1 LRLERCIMSLGI
13 LYSGVQAKE
22 DAQKLMAALPTGTVT
37 FLFTDI
43 EGSTKLWEKSPRGMQ
58 VALTR
63 HDALLWET
71 IEEHGGFVFKTVGDA
86 FCAVFPTA
94 LSALESALAAQR
106 GLFSEAWGEE
116 IGALKARMALH
127 TGTTHERDGDY
138 FGPPV
143 NRVARLLSAG
153 HGGQVLLSSST
164 QELVRDHLPPQT
176 HLRDLGER
184 RLKDLSRPER
194 IFQLTAPDLPS
205 EFPPLRTLESRTNNL
220 PLQATPLIGRE
231 QEVEAACKLLRSSEM
246 RLLTLLGPGG
256 TGKTRVGLQVA
267 AELVDD
273 FEDGVFFVP
282 ISAITDPALVAPTI
296 ARILGLSEG
305 AQPPEELL
313 EGYLRDRQTLLL
325 LDNLE
330 QVIEAAPVVDRLLSN
345 AANLKILATSR
356 IPLGLYGEYEFPVP
370 PLSLPDPDS
379 LPPLEHL
386 NEYEAIRL
394 FMERARAVRPEFSL
408 TEENAPAVLE
418 ICARLDGLPLA
429 IELAA
434 ARIKLL
440 PPQALLDR
448 LGNRLKILTGG
459 ARNLPERQR
468 TLRNAIEWSYELLD
482 EGEKLLFSRLGV
494 FSGGATLEAIEAVC
508 DARED
513 LPTDVFDSVSSLL
526 DQSLLRQEEGAGDE
540 VRFVMLETIHE
551 FANAKLEGSGEAE
564 AVRRAHAEYFLDLAE
579 VAESMLWGAEDAAW
593 LDRLEREHGNMRA
606 ALSWATEHEEA
617 TLALRVGGALRWFWY
632 MEGYYGEGR
641 RWLEAALGKDWGAA
655 AAEARAKAL
664 EGVGWLASGQG
675 DLDRAQAAAEE
686 GLKLRAEAVLGDVVV
701 ADLQNV
707 LGEAV
712 ARQRGD
718 YEWATELLTE
728 SLALHRK
735 AGDIRGIAWSLC
747 NLANVTSD
755 RGNYEQAKELYEE
768 GLALSRE
775 LDGAELLGAYLINLG
790 YESLLEG
797 EPERAIALNEEA
809 TELFRKRG
817 RRGGLQHT
825 LGNLGWATLLRG
837 DYEQAETL
845 HKQSLRVSQ
854 DLGDKL
860 VASDSVEGLACTAGA
875 RGEAERSAILFGAA
889 ERQRETEGYQQAPR
903 DRSLRVPYLAA
914 AHAQLGEAAWS
925 AAWEKGRSM
934 QFEDTIGYALE
945 DSNG

>member
-1 LRLERCIMSLGI
+1 
-13 LYSGVQAKE
+13 
-22 DAQKLMAALPTGTVT
+22 
-37 FLFTDI
+37 
-43 EGSTKLWEKSPRGMQ
+43 MQ

-71 IEEHGGFVFKTVGDA
+71 IEGHGGFVFKTIGDA

-94 LSALESALAAQR
+94 LGALEAALAAQR

-116 IGALKARMALH
+116 VGALKARMALH

-176 HLRDLGER
+176 HLRDLGEK

-194 IFQLTAPDLPS
+194 VFQLTAPDLPS
-205 EFPPLRTLESRTNNL
+205 EFPPLRTLESHTNNL

-231 QEVEAACKLLRSSEM
+231 REVEAACGLLRSSETK
-246 RLLTLLGPGG
+246 LLTLLGPGG

-267 AELVDD
+267 AELADD
-273 FEDGVFFVP
+273 FQDGVFFVP
-282 ISAITDPALVAPTI
+282 IAAITDPALVAPTI
-296 ARILGLSEG
+296 ARTLGLSEG

-330 QVIEAAPVVDRLLSN
+330 QVIEAAPVVERLLSS
-345 AANLKILATSR
+345 APNLKILATSR

-386 NEYEAIRL
+386 TEYEAIRL
-394 FMERARAVRPEFSL
+394 FVERARAVRPDFSL
-408 TEENAPAVLE
+408 TEENGPAVVE
-418 ICARLDGLPLA
+418 ICKRLDGLPLA

-440 PPQALLDR
+440 PPRVLLDR
-448 LGNRLKILTGG
+448 LGNRLKLLTGG

-482 EGEKLLFSRLGV
+482 EGEKLLFGRLGV

-508 DARED
+508 DAEGD
-513 LPTDVFDSVSSLL
+513 LPTDAFDGVSSLL
-526 DQSLLRQEEGAGDE
+526 DKSLLRQEEGAAGE
-540 VRFVMLETIHE
+540 PRFAMLETIHE
-551 FANAKLEGSGEAE
+551 FANVKLEESGEVE
-564 AVRRAHAEYFLDLAE
+564 AVRRAHAEYFLALAE
-579 VAESMLWGAEDAAW
+579 EAEPMLWGAEDAAW
-593 LDRLEREHGNMRA
+593 LDRLEQEHDNMRA
-606 ALSWATEHEEA
+606 ALSWAIEHEEA

-655 AAEARAKAL
+655 AAEARARAL

-686 GLKLRAEAVLGDVVV
+686 GLKLSTEAGLGDVVA

-707 LGEAV
+707 LGEGV

-718 YEWATELLTE
+718 YEWAAELLTE

-735 AGDIRGIAWSLC
+735 AGDIRGVAWSLG
-747 NLANVTSD
+747 NLANVSSD
-755 RGNYEQAKELYEE
+755 RGNYEQAKRLYEE

-775 LDGAELLGAYLINLG
+775 LGGAELLGAYLINLG

-797 EPERAIALNEEA
+797 EPERATELNEEA
-809 TELFRKRG
+809 AELYRKRG
-817 RRGGLQHT
+817 RRGGLQHA
-825 LGNLGWATLLRG
+825 LDNLGWAMLLRG
-837 DYEQAETL
+837 DYERAETL
-845 HKQSLRVSQ
+845 HKQSLGVSQ

-860 VASDSVEGLACTAGA
+860 SASESLEGLACTAGA
-875 RGEAERSAILFGAA
+875 QGEAERSAILFGAA
-889 ERQRETEGYQQAPR
+889 EGLREAEGYQQAPR
-903 DRSLRVPYLAA
+903 DRSLREPYLAA
-914 AHAQLGEAAWS
+914 AHALVGEAAWS

-934 QFEDTIGYALE
+934 QFEDAVVYALE
-945 DSNG
+945 DPNG

>member
-1 LRLERCIMSLGI
+1 MLGV
-13 LYSGVQAKE
+13 LYSGVQTKE
-22 DAQKLMAALPTGTVT
+22 DAQKLMAVLPTGTVT

-63 HDALLWET
+63 HDALLWEA

-94 LSALESALAAQR
+94 LGALESALAAQR
-106 GLFSEAWGEE
+106 TLFSEAWGDE
-116 IGALKARMALH
+116 IGALRARIALH
-127 TGTTHERDGDY
+127 TGAAHERDGDY

-205 EFPPLRTLESRTNNL
+205 EFPPLRTLETHTNNL

-231 QEVEAACKLLRSSEM
+231 REVEAVCGLLRSPET

-282 ISAITDPALVAPTI
+282 IAAITDPALVAPTI
-296 ARILGLSEG
+296 ARALGLSEDG
-305 AQPPEELL
+305 ARPAEELL

-330 QVIEAAPVVDRLLSN
+330 QVLEAAPVVDRLLST
-345 AANLKILATSR
+345 AAGMKILVTSR
-356 IPLGLYGEYEFPVP
+356 IPLGLYGEYAFPIP
-370 PLSLPDPDS
+370 PLSLPDPES
-379 LPPLEHL
+379 LPPLENL
-386 NEYEAIRL
+386 TEYEAIRL
-394 FMERARAVRPEFSL
+394 FVERARAVRPDFSL
-408 TEENAPAVLE
+408 TEDNAPAVVE
-418 ICARLDGLPLA
+418 ICERLDGLPLA

-440 PPQALLDR
+440 PPQVLLDR

-482 EGEKLLFSRLGV
+482 EGEKMLFGRLGV
-494 FSGGATLEAIEAVC
+494 FSSGATLEAMEAVC
-508 DARED
+508 DAEGD
-513 LPTDVFDSVSSLL
+513 LPTDVFEGASSLL
-526 DQSLLRQEEGAGDE
+526 DKSLLRQEEGAGGE
-540 VRFVMLETIHE
+540 PRFVMLETIHE
-551 FANAKLEGSGEAE
+551 FANVKLEDSREAE
-564 AVRRAHAEYFLDLAE
+564 AVRRAHAEYFLALAE
-579 VAESMLWGAEDAAW
+579 EAEPMLWGAEDAAW
-593 LDRLEREHGNMRA
+593 LDRLVQEHDNMRA
-606 ALSWATEHEEA
+606 ALSWAIKHEEA
-617 TLALRVGGALRWFWY
+617 ALALRVGAALRWFWY

-641 RWLEAALGKDWGAA
+641 RWLEAALDNERGVA
-655 AAEARAKAL
+655 AAEARTRAL
-664 EGVGWLASGQG
+664 EGVGWLAAGQG
-675 DLDRAQAAAEE
+675 DLDRAQTAAKE
-686 GLKLRAEAVLGDVVV
+686 GLKLSTEAGLGDVVA

-712 ARQRGD
+712 ARRRGD

-735 AGDIRGIAWSLC
+735 AGDIRGVAWSLG
-747 NLANVTSD
+747 NLANVSSD
-755 RGNYEQAKELYEE
+755 RGNYEQAKRLYEE

-775 LDGAELLGAYLINLG
+775 LAGAELLGAHLISLG
-790 YESLLEG
+790 YEYLLEG
-797 EPERAIALNEEA
+797 EPERATALNEEA
-809 TELFRKRG
+809 AELYRKRG
-817 RRGGLQHT
+817 LRDGLQHA
-825 LGNLGWATLLRG
+825 LDNLGWATLLRG
-837 DYEQAETL
+837 DYERAETL
-845 HKQSLRVSQ
+845 HKQSLKVSQ
-854 DLGDKL
+854 DLGDML
-860 VASDSVEGLACTAGA
+860 IASESLEGLACTAGA
-875 RGEAERSAILFGAA
+875 QGEAERSAILFGAA
-889 ERQRETEGYQQAPR
+889 ERLREAEGYQQAPR
-903 DRSLRVPYLAA
+903 DHSLREPYLAA
-914 AHAQLGEAAWS
+914 ARSLVDEAVWS
-925 AAWEKGRSM
+925 AAREKGRCM
-934 QFEDTIGYALE
+934 EFEDAVVYALE
-945 DSNG
+945 KSHS

>member
-1 LRLERCIMSLGI
+1 MLLGV

-22 DAQKLMAALPTGTVT
+22 DAQKLMAVLPTGTVT

-43 EGSTKLWEKSPRGMQ
+43 EGSTKLWEQSPRGMQ

-63 HDALLWET
+63 HDALLWEA
-71 IEEHGGFVFKTVGDA
+71 IERHGGFVFKTVGDA

-94 LSALESALAAQR
+94 LDALESALAAQR
-106 GLFSEAWGEE
+106 TLLSEAWGDE
-116 IGALKARMALH
+116 IGALSARMALH
-127 TGTTHERDGDY
+127 TGAAHERDGDY

-205 EFPPLRTLESRTNNL
+205 EFPPLRTLETHTNNL

-231 QEVEAACKLLRSSEM
+231 QEVEAVCGLLRSSET

-282 ISAITDPALVAPTI
+282 IAAITDPTLVAPTI
-296 ARILGLSEG
+296 ARVLGLSEGG

-330 QVIEAAPVVDRLLSN
+330 QVLESASVVDRLLST

-370 PLSLPDPDS
+370 PLSLPDPES

-386 NEYEAIRL
+386 PEYEAVRL
-394 FMERARAVRPEFSL
+394 FVERARAVKPDFSL
-408 TEENAPAVLE
+408 TEENAPAVVE

-440 PPQALLDR
+440 PPQVLLDR

-468 TLRNAIEWSYELLD
+468 TLRNAIEWSYGLLD
-482 EGEKLLFSRLGV
+482 EGEKMLFGRLGV
-494 FSGGATLEAIEAVC
+494 FSSGATLEAMEAVC
-508 DARED
+508 DAEGD
-513 LPTDVFDSVSSLL
+513 LPTDAFEGASSLL
-526 DQSLLRQEEGAGDE
+526 DKSLLRQEEGAGGE
-540 VRFVMLETIHE
+540 PRFVMLETIHE
-551 FANAKLEGSGEAE
+551 FANVMLEDSGEAE
-564 AVRRAHAEYFLDLAE
+564 AVRRARAEYFLALAE
-579 VAESMLWGAEDAAW
+579 EAEPMLWGAEDATW
-593 LDRLEREHGNMRA
+593 LDRLDREHDNMRA
-606 ALSWATEHEEA
+606 VLSWAIEHEEA

-641 RWLEAALGKDWGAA
+641 RWLEAALDKDWGAA
-655 AAEARAKAL
+655 AADARARAL
-664 EGVGWLASGQG
+664 EGVGWLAAGQG
-675 DLDRAQAAAEE
+675 DLDRAEAAAKE
-686 GLKLRAEAVLGDVVV
+686 GLKLSTEAGLGDVVA

-718 YEWATELLTE
+718 YERAAELLTE
-728 SLALHRK
+728 GVALHRK
-735 AGDIRGIAWSLC
+735 AGDIRGVAWSLG
-747 NLANVTSD
+747 NLANVSSD

-768 GLALSRE
+768 GLALSRR
-775 LDGAELLGAYLINLG
+775 LGGAELLGAYLISLG

-809 TELFRKRG
+809 AELFRKRG
-817 RRGGLQHT
+817 RRGGLHQA

-837 DYEQAETL
+837 DYERAETL

-860 VASDSVEGLACTAGA
+860 VASESVEGLACTAGA
-875 RGEAERSAILFGAA
+875 QGEAERSAILFGAA
-889 ERQRETEGYQQAPR
+889 EGLREAEGYQQAPR
-903 DRSLRVPYLAA
+903 DRSLREPYLAA
-914 AHAQLGEAAWS
+914 AHVEVGEAAWS

-934 QFEDTIGYALE
+934 QFEDAVVYALE
-945 DSNG
+945 KPHS

>member
-1 LRLERCIMSLGI
+1 MLLGV
-13 LYSGVQAKE
+13 LYRGVQTKE
-22 DAQKLMAALPTGTVT
+22 DAQKLMAVLPTGTVT

-63 HDALLWET
+63 HDALLWEA

-94 LSALESALAAQR
+94 LGALESALAAQR
-106 GLFSEAWGEE
+106 TLFSEAWGDE
-116 IGALKARMALH
+116 IGALRARIALH
-127 TGTTHERDGDY
+127 TGAAHERDGDY

-164 QELVRDHLPPQT
+164 QELVRDHLPPKT

-205 EFPPLRTLESRTNNL
+205 EFPPLRTLETHTNNL

-231 QEVEAACKLLRSSEM
+231 REVEAVCGLLRSPET

-282 ISAITDPALVAPTI
+282 IAAITDPALVAPTI
-296 ARILGLSEG
+296 ARVLGLSEG
-305 AQPPEELL
+305 RARPAQELL

-330 QVIEAAPVVDRLLSN
+330 QVLEAAPVVDRLLST
-345 AANLKILATSR
+345 AASLKILVTSR
-356 IPLGLYGEYEFPVP
+356 TPLGLYGEYEFPIP
-370 PLSLPDPDS
+370 PLSLPDPES
-379 LPPLEHL
+379 LPPLENL
-386 NEYEAIRL
+386 TEYEAVRL
-394 FMERARAVRPEFSL
+394 FVERARAVRPDFSL
-408 TEENAPAVLE
+408 AEDNTPAVVE

-440 PPQALLDR
+440 PPQVLLDR

-482 EGEKLLFSRLGV
+482 EGEKMLFGRLGV
-494 FSGGATLEAIEAVC
+494 FSSGATLEAMEAVC
-508 DARED
+508 DAEGD
-513 LPTDVFDSVSSLL
+513 LPTDVFEGASSLL
-526 DQSLLRQEEGAGDE
+526 DKSLLRQEEGAGGE
-540 VRFVMLETIHE
+540 PRFVMLETIHE
-551 FANAKLEGSGEAE
+551 FANARLDGSGEAE
-564 AVRRAHAEYFLDLAE
+564 AVRRAHAEYFLALAE
-579 VAESMLWGAEDAAW
+579 EAESMLWGAEDAAW
-593 LDRLEREHGNMRA
+593 LDRLDQEHDNMRA
-606 ALSWATEHEEA
+606 MLSWAISHEEGE
-617 TLALRVGGALRWFWY
+617 LALRVGGALWRFWY
-632 MEGYYGEGR
+632 VEGYHGEGR
-641 RWLEAALGKDWGAA
+641 RWLEAALSKDWGAA
-655 AAEARAKAL
+655 AAEARARAL
-664 EGVGWLASGQG
+664 EGVGWLASSQG

-686 GLKLRAEAVLGDVVV
+686 GLKLSTEAGLGNVVS

-718 YEWATELLTE
+718 YEWAAKLLTE
-728 SLALHRK
+728 SLVLHRK
-735 AGDIRGIAWSLC
+735 AGDMRGVAWSLA
-747 NLANVTSD
+747 NLANVSSD
-755 RGNYEQAKELYEE
+755 RGNYEQAKKLYEE

-775 LDGAELLGAYLINLG
+775 LDGAELLGAFLINLG

-809 TELFRKRG
+809 AELYRKRG
-817 RRGGLQHT
+817 LRDGLQHA
-825 LGNLGWATLLRG
+825 LANLGWATLLRG
-837 DYEQAETL
+837 DYERAETL

-860 VASDSVEGLACTAGA
+860 IASESLEGLACTAGA
-875 RGEAERSAILFGAA
+875 QGEAERSAILFGAA
-889 ERQRETEGYQQAPR
+889 EGLREAEGYQQASR
-903 DRSLRVPYLAA
+903 DLSLREPYLAA
-914 AHAQLGEAAWS
+914 ARSLVDEVAWS
-925 AAWEKGRSM
+925 AAREKGCSM
-934 QFEDTIGYALE
+934 ELEDAVVYALE
-945 DSNG
+945 QPHS

>member
-1 LRLERCIMSLGI
+1 
-13 LYSGVQAKE
+13 
-22 DAQKLMAALPTGTVT
+22 MADQPTGTVT
-37 FLFTDI
+37 LLFTDI
-43 EGSTKLWEKSPRGMQ
+43 EGSTKLWEENPRGMQ

-63 HDALLWET
+63 HDALLWEA
-71 IEEHGGFVFKTVGDA
+71 IEGHGGFVFKTVGDA

-94 LSALESALAAQR
+94 LGALEAALAAQR
-106 GLFSEAWGEE
+106 SLFSEAWGEE

-164 QELVRDHLPPQT
+164 QDLVRDHLPPHT

-194 IFQLTAPDLPS
+194 VFQLTAPDLPS

-231 QEVEAACKLLRSSEM
+231 REVEAACGLLRNSET

-267 AELVDD
+267 AELADD

-296 ARILGLSEG
+296 ARTLGLSEG

-330 QVIEAAPVVDRLLSN
+330 QVIEAAPVVERLLSG

-386 NEYEAIRL
+386 TEYEAIRL
-394 FMERARAVRPEFSL
+394 FVERARAVRPDFSL
-408 TEENAPAVLE
+408 TEENGPAVVE
-418 ICARLDGLPLA
+418 ICKRLDGLPLA

-440 PPQALLDR
+440 PSRVLLDK

-482 EGEKLLFSRLGV
+482 EGEKLLFGRLGV

-508 DARED
+508 DAEGD
-513 LPTDVFDSVSSLL
+513 LPTDVFDGASSLL
-526 DQSLLRQEEGAGDE
+526 DKSLLRQEEGAAGE
-540 VRFVMLETIHE
+540 PRFAMLETIHE
-551 FANAKLEGSGEAE
+551 FANVKLAESGEVE
-564 AVRRAHAEYFLDLAE
+564 AVRRAHAEYFLILAE
-579 VAESMLWGAEDAAW
+579 VAEPMLWGAEDAAW

-606 ALSWATEHEEA
+606 ALSWAIEHDEGE
-617 TLALRVGGALRWFWY
+617 LALRLGGALRWFWY

-641 RWLEAALGKDWGAA
+641 RWLEATLGKDWRAA

-686 GLKLRAEAVLGDVVV
+686 GLKLSAEAVLGDVVV

-718 YEWATELLTE
+718 YEWAAKLLTE

-755 RGNYEQAKELYEE
+755 RGDYEQAKELYEE

-837 DYEQAETL
+837 DFERAETL

-889 ERQRETEGYQQAPR
+889 EGQREAEGYEQAPR
-903 DRSLRVPYLAA
+903 DRSLREPYLAA

-934 QFEDTIGYALE
+934 QLEDTIGYALE